1 MKIILAALVIIGSA
15 YAHPTT
21 LRLATKPPA
30 PQCDESI
37 WKHVYV
43 GGRPNQFA
51 TAKDRLKIIDPC
63 KTITGRVVT
72 MVSKPDGD
80 IHIQIKLDP
89 GQSNLLNA
97 RNRQAKGGQHGF
109 LVVEPICQ
117 KKPTQPTALKGGP
130 CTGFRQSL
138 PALDQMRKDLKKH
151 IGTHVE
157 VTGAFIRDMEH
168 GWNEIH
174 PITSVVIK

>member
-1 MKIILAALVIIGSA
+1 MRIILAALVIIGSA
-15 YAHPTT
+15 YAHTSTVKISPI
-21 LRLATKPPA
+21 LA

-97 RNRQAKGGQHGF
+97 RNRQAKGGQHGY

-117 KKPTQPTALKGGP
+117 KEPIQLTALKDGP
-130 CTGFRQSL
+130 CTDFRQSL

-157 VTGAFIRDMEH
+157 VTGAFIKDMEH

-174 PITSVVIK
+174 PISSIVIKQ

>member
-1 MKIILAALVIIGSA
+1 
-15 YAHPTT
+15 
-21 LRLATKPPA
+21 
-30 PQCDESI
+30 
-37 WKHVYV
+37 
-43 GGRPNQFA
+43 
-51 TAKDRLKIIDPC
+51 
-63 KTITGRVVT
+63 

-117 KKPTQPTALKGGP
+117 KEPTQPTAIEGGP

-138 PALDQMRKDLKKH
+138 PALAQMRKDLKKH

-157 VTGAFIRDMEH
+157 VTGAFITDMEH

-174 PITSVVIK
+174 PITSVVIN